1 MNDAIDSRDVRLTF
15 LHIRCH
21 ANSVVSSN
29 VAVTMCFEF
38 GRGLLVV
45 N

>member
-21 ANSVVSSN
+21 ANSVVNSI
-29 VAVTMCFEF
+29 VAVTMCFQF
-38 GRGLLVV
+38 GWDLLVV